1 MNTLYGSRVNLPSVP
16 QRDPAAP
23 HDATLPVLPCPEC
36 RYAGRSKN
44 GKARIGNYR
53 NRCQTCNYFAQ
64 NVTRLASKMLRELHG
79 EEYLALRL
87 KVELDLY
94 PQVIEDWTFEKETR
108 DA

>member
-1 MNTLYGSRVNLPSVP
+1 M
-16 QRDPAAP
+16 
-23 HDATLPVLPCPEC
+23 LPCPEC

-53 NRCQTCNYFAQ
+53 NRCSTCNYFAQ
-64 NVTRLASKMLRELHG
+64 NVTRLASKMLREQHA

-94 PQVIEDWTFEKETR
+94 PQVIEDWTFEKETS